1 MKKMVLTLS
10 LVLLMGLS
18 LMGAPAASAKTI
30 VTCATGTTGGGFYL
44 LGSAMATILQR
55 YVPDIT
61 AANQST
67 GGAPENVRLVGTGK
81 ATLGLA
87 GGDHMYFGYRGGL
100 MFKQP
105 YKDIRLLVGTY
116 IPTEHMVVHADS
128 DIKRVTDLKGKKISG
143 TPGFQVKQL
152 APAILKA
159 VGVNP
164 AEVKLVPLGFGESI
178 STFSDRNVDAFF
190 LASGYPHPLVKQV
203 TSARKCRFLTLDKAT
218 VDKML
223 KDYPYWVF
231 SQIPAKTYQGQNN
244 DMTAVTSPVAWIT
257 NVKVPADLIYQ
268 ITKTIIEKNAEYK
281 KMYRLG
287 GAFNK
292 KNALAAKGII
302 PLHPGAEKYYKEI
315 GILK

>member
-1 MKKMVLTLS
+1 MKKFLILGAV
-10 LVLLMGLS
+10 LVL
-18 LMGAPAASAKTI
+18 AASLFSGTAFAKTI

-44 LGSAMATILQR
+44 LGSAMASILQK
-55 YVPDIT
+55 YVPGIV
-61 AANQST
+61 ANNQST
-67 GGAPENVRLVGTGK
+67 GGAPENVRLVGAGK

-87 GGDHMYFGYRGGL
+87 GGDHMYFGFRGEA
-100 MFKQP
+100 MFKKK
-105 YKDIRLLVGTY
+105 YTNIRLMVGTY

-128 DIKRVTDLKGKKISG
+128 DIKTVADLKGKKISG
-143 TPGFQVKQL
+143 TPGFQAKQL

-164 AEVKLVPLGFGESI
+164 ADVKIVPLSFSESI

-190 LASGYPHPLVKQV
+190 LASGYPHPLIKQAAS
-203 TSARKCRFLTLDKAT
+203 TRKCRFLSLDKAT
-218 VDKML
+218 LDMML
-223 KDYPYWVF
+223 KKYPYWVY
-231 SQIPAKTYQGQNN
+231 SNIPAGTYKGQTK
-244 DMTAVTSPVAWIT
+244 DMIAVTDPVAWIT
-257 NVKVPADLIYQ
+257 NKNVPDDLVYQ
-268 ITKTIIEKNAEYK
+268 ITKTVIEKNAEYK

-302 PLHPGAEKYYKEI
+302 PLHPGAAKYYKEI